1 MPRLE
6 HSMKTLTPNGYRPRL
21 IEKRLDFLLEAF
33 GCVEIHG
40 PKWCG
45 KTWTAMSRAA
55 SVTKLDDPSER
66 NAAELDPK
74 LALLGETPHL
84 VDEWQEVPEVWDAA
98 RRYVDDSGNR
108 KGSLLL
114 TGSTALKESERG
126 KVRHTGTGRIAR
138 LTMRPMSLFESGESS
153 GKVSLLALL
162 DGKKVEP
169 ARSETGLEDVARWC
183 VRGGWPA
190 NLDLSDRAAA
200 ETSSQYI
207 KSVLD
212 VNVIEERRS
221 SETALALLRALALN
235 ESQAATYKTLAKD
248 MAYGESGPDTKTIAS
263 YLDLFDRLGLTEE
276 LYGWEPPMRAKARVR
291 VKPKRYFCD
300 PSLAAALLNST
311 CDKLLKDTQTL
322 GLLFE
327 NLIIRDLRVFL
338 SSYEGLDNNIYY
350 YRDDKGLE
358 VDVIIEHDGK
368 WAGIEVKLSDT
379 KADEAATNL
388 LNLREK
394 VLSNPSS
401 RIAEPAF
408 LAVIVGR
415 GSLAYTRNDDVMV
428 IPAAALGA

>member
-1 MPRLE
+1 
-6 HSMKTLTPNGYRPRL
+6 
-21 IEKRLDFLLEAF
+21 
-33 GCVEIHG
+33 
-40 PKWCG
+40 
-45 KTWTAMSRAA
+45 
-55 SVTKLDDPSER
+55 
-66 NAAELDPK
+66 
-74 LALLGETPHL
+74 
-84 VDEWQEVPEVWDAA
+84 
-98 RRYVDDSGNR
+98 
-108 KGSLLL
+108 
-114 TGSTALKESERG
+114 
-126 KVRHTGTGRIAR
+126 
-138 LTMRPMSLFESGESS
+138 
-153 GKVSLLALL
+153 
-162 DGKKVEP
+162 
-169 ARSETGLEDVARWC
+169 
-183 VRGGWPA
+183 
-190 NLDLSDRAAA
+190 
-200 ETSSQYI
+200 
-207 KSVLD
+207 
-212 VNVIEERRS
+212 
-221 SETALALLRALALN
+221 
-235 ESQAATYKTLAKD
+235 